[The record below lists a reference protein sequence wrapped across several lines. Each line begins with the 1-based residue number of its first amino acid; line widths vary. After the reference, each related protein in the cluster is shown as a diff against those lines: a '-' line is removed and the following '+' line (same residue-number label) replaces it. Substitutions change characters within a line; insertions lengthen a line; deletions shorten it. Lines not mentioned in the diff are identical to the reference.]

1 MIRSMTGLL
10 AVVFVVMLCVAML
23 VVLYKGLRY
32 TGLSVGPSVVLLVV
46 PQIAL
51 VVLFVRLVT
60 GKGHTEF
67 RAACRHE
74 SLGAAPSRP
83 HRAVDADVEPT

>member
-10 AVVFVVMLCVAML
+10 AVVFVVMLYVAML

-32 TGLSVGPSVVLLVV
+32 TGLSVGPTVVMLVV

-51 VVLFVRLVT
+51 MVLFVRLVT
-60 GKGHTEF
+60 GKGHTEL
-67 RAACRHE
+67 RAARRHE
-74 SLGAAPSRP
+74 GLGAALSRP
-83 HRAVDADVEPT
+83 HHAADADVEPT